1 MASQLIPPPEFAPPS
16 VKHLPLEKRIEM
28 WPELVDQ
35 NEALLLA
42 GLRAKISPKGDLPQA
57 YREWCERHIEEHDR
71 MLIAF
76 AFNLPARKND
86 AFPGQP
92 MPAHR

>member
-28 WPELVDQ
+28 WAELVDQ

-42 GLRAKISPKGDLPQA
+42 GLRAKIGPTGDLPQA
-57 YREWCERHIEEHDR
+57 YREWYERHIAEHDR

-76 AFNLPARKND
+76 AFNLSARENGPL
-86 AFPGQP
+86 PGQQ